1 MSNKP
6 IKLWQYLVPIVV
18 LLAIWFYPVPEGLKP
33 QAWHMFAIFVATI
46 VGILCAPL
54 PSGALMFIA
63 LALSIFT
70 NTLSFKAALSGF
82 ASGTVWMIFSA
93 YVLSLGFVQSGLG
106 RRIAYKTLSLFGG
119 SSLGIAY
126 SLGIADLIL
135 APAMPSV
142 PARSGGIILPISKS
156 IDQVLDSEPGPK
168 QKRLGEFLTMTC
180 FQFTPITGAMFM
192 TGMAANP
199 LCATLAKEGLG
210 IELTWVGWF
219 WAAVVPA
226 MICFFVMPLL
236 SYKILNPELKRTPEA
251 KKMGREELK
260 HMGPMSSQEIKVA
273 IGFVLAL
280 LGWGTT
286 MWTGLNANAIGIGL
300 AALLFAMGA
309 VNWKD
314 VLADKAAWDTV
325 VWFGVIIS
333 LATGLTS
340 LGFIKWMSAGFAS
353 MLTGMDW
360 MTTFILLGFAY
371 IYLHYVFATASGH
384 VAAMYVPF
392 AAVAI
397 GAGAPP
403 LMVAVCFAIF
413 SNFMW
418 GITEY
423 AGGPGPIYFGQGF
436 FERPRFYKINFVLV
450 TASVIIVFAVG
461 MLWWKIIGLY

>member
-70 NTLSFKAALSGF
+70 NTLNFKAALSGF

-142 PARSGGIILPISKS
+142 TARSGGIILPISKS

-219 WAAVVPA
+219 
-226 MICFFVMPLL
+226 
-236 SYKILNPELKRTPEA
+236 
-251 KKMGREELK
+251 
-260 HMGPMSSQEIKVA
+260 
-273 IGFVLAL
+273 
-280 LGWGTT
+280 
-286 MWTGLNANAIGIGL
+286 
-300 AALLFAMGA
+300 
-309 VNWKD
+309 
-314 VLADKAAWDTV
+314 
-325 VWFGVIIS
+325 
-333 LATGLTS
+333 
-340 LGFIKWMSAGFAS
+340 
-353 MLTGMDW
+353 
-360 MTTFILLGFAY
+360 
-371 IYLHYVFATASGH
+371 
-384 VAAMYVPF
+384 
-392 AAVAI
+392 
-397 GAGAPP
+397 
-403 LMVAVCFAIF
+403 
-413 SNFMW
+413 
-418 GITEY
+418 
-423 AGGPGPIYFGQGF
+423 
-436 FERPRFYKINFVLV
+436 
-450 TASVIIVFAVG
+450 
-461 MLWWKIIGLY
+461 

>member
-1 MSNKP
+1 M
-6 IKLWQYLVPIVV
+6 
-18 LLAIWFYPVPEGLKP
+18 
-33 QAWHMFAIFVATI
+33 
-46 VGILCAPL
+46 
-54 PSGALMFIA
+54 
-63 LALSIFT
+63 
-70 NTLSFKAALSGF
+70 
-82 ASGTVWMIFSA
+82 
-93 YVLSLGFVQSGLG
+93 
-106 RRIAYKTLSLFGG
+106 
-119 SSLGIAY
+119 GIAY

-142 PARSGGIILPISKS
+142 TARSGGIILPISKS

-300 AALLFAMGA
+300 AALLFAMGGRKLERRLSGQSRMGYRCL
-309 VNWKD
+309 VRRHHLLSNRSH
-314 VLADKAAWDTV
+314 
-325 VWFGVIIS
+325 IS
-333 LATGLTS
+333 
-340 LGFIKWMSAGFAS
+340 
-353 MLTGMDW
+353 
-360 MTTFILLGFAY
+360 
-371 IYLHYVFATASGH
+371 
-384 VAAMYVPF
+384 
-392 AAVAI
+392 
-397 GAGAPP
+397 
-403 LMVAVCFAIF
+403 
-413 SNFMW
+413 
-418 GITEY
+418 
-423 AGGPGPIYFGQGF
+423 
-436 FERPRFYKINFVLV
+436 RFH
-450 TASVIIVFAVG
+450 
-461 MLWWKIIGLY
+461 

>member
-1 MSNKP
+1 MSQK
-6 IKLWQYLVPIVV
+6 IKIWQWLTPLLV
-18 LLAIWFYPVPEGLKP
+18 LLLIWVYPCPEGLKP
-33 QAWHMFAIFVATI
+33 QAWHMFSIFAATI
-46 VGILCAPL
+46 IGILCAPL
-54 PSGALMFIA
+54 ASGALMFIA
-63 LALSIFT
+63 LAVAIFT

-82 ASGTVWMIFSA
+82 SSGTVWMIFSA

-126 SLGIADLIL
+126 SLGIADLFL
-135 APAMPSV
+135 SPAMPSV
-142 PARSGGIILPISKS
+142 TARSGGIILPISKS
-156 IDQVLDSEPGPK
+156 INQVLDSEPGPK

-199 LCATLAKEGLG
+199 LCATLAKDGLG
-210 IELTWVGWF
+210 LELSWIGWF

-226 MICFFVMPLL
+226 MICFFIMPLL
-236 SYKILNPELKRTPEA
+236 SYKLLNPGLKKTPEA
-251 KKMGREELK
+251 KHLGANQLKQMGK
-260 HMGPMSSQEIKVA
+260 MSSQEVRVA
-273 IGFVLAL
+273 IGFILAL
-280 LGWGTT
+280 FGWGTT
-286 MWTGLNANAIGIGL
+286 MWTGLNANAIGVGL
-300 AALLFAMGA
+300 AAFLFITGA

-325 VWFGVIIS
+325 VWFGAIIS

-340 LGFIKWMSAGFAS
+340 LGFVKWMSAGFAT

-360 MTTFILLGFAY
+360 MTTFVILGFAY

-392 AAVAI
+392 ALVAI

-403 LMVAVCFAIF
+403 MMVAICFAIF

-423 AGGPGPIYFGQGF
+423 AGGPGPIYYGQGF
-436 FERPRFYKINFVLV
+436 FNRPRFYKINFILV
-450 TASVIIVFAVG
+450 TVNVIIVFASG
-461 MLWWKIIGLY
+461 MLWWKLIGLY

>member
-1 MSNKP
+1 M
-6 IKLWQYLVPIVV
+6 
-18 LLAIWFYPVPEGLKP
+18 
-33 QAWHMFAIFVATI
+33 
-46 VGILCAPL
+46 VGILCSPL

-63 LALSIFT
+63 LAVTIFT
-70 NTLSFKAALSGF
+70 NPLSFKAGLSGF

-93 YVLSLGFVQSGLG
+93 YLLSLGFVQSGLG

-142 PARSGGIILPISKS
+142 TARSGGIILPISKS

-192 TGMAANP
+192 AGMTANP

-226 MICFFVMPLL
+226 VVCFVVMPLL
-236 SYKILNPELKRTPEA
+236 SYKILNPELKRTPEV

-260 HMGPMSSQEIKVA
+260 NMGPMSAQEIKVA

-353 MLTGMDW
+353 IANRNGLDDN
-360 MTTFILLGFAY
+360 FHSPRLCL
-371 IYLHYVFATASGH
+371 YL
-384 VAAMYVPF
+384 
-392 AAVAI
+392 
-397 GAGAPP
+397 PP
-403 LMVAVCFAIF
+403 LRLCNSLRTRCSHVRSLCRCGNRSRCSSANGCSLLCHFLQLHVGHHRICRWPRPDLLR
-413 SNFMW
+413 S
-418 GITEY
+418 GI
-423 AGGPGPIYFGQGF
+423 
-436 FERPRFYKINFVLV
+436 L
-450 TASVIIVFAVG
+450 
-461 MLWWKIIGLY
+461 

>member
-1 MSNKP
+1 MNAS
-6 IKLWQYLVPIVV
+6 KLWRWLVPLAV
-18 LLAIWFYPVPEGLKP
+18 LLIIWLIPVPDGLKP

-46 VGILCAPL
+46 VGILCSPL
-54 PSGALMFIA
+54 PSGAIMFIS
-63 LALSIFT
+63 LALTIFT

-93 YVLSLGFVQSGLG
+93 YVLSLGFVKSGLG

-119 SSLGIAY
+119 SSLGIAF

-142 PARSGGIILPISKS
+142 TARSGGIVLPIAKS
-156 IDQVLDSEPGPK
+156 INQVLDSEPGPN
-168 QKRLGEFLTMTC
+168 QKKLGEFLTMTC

-210 IELTWVGWF
+210 IQLTWIGWF

-236 SYKILNPELKRTPEA
+236 SYKILNPGLKRTPEA
-251 KKMGREELK
+251 KAMGARELK
-260 HMGPMSSQEIKVA
+260 AMGPMSTEEKKVA
-273 IGFVLAL
+273 TGFVLAL
-280 LGWGTT
+280 IGWGTT
-286 MWTGLNANAIGIGL
+286 MWTGYDANAIGIAL
-300 AALLFAMGA
+300 MALLFVMQA

-314 VLADKAAWDTV
+314 VLQDKAAWDTV

-340 LGFIKWMSAGFAS
+340 TGFIKWMSTGFSS
-353 MLTGMDW
+353 MLGGMDW
-360 MTTFILLGFAY
+360 MVAFIILGFAY

-392 AAVAI
+392 AMVAI

-403 LMVAVCFAIF
+403 MMVAVCFAIF

-436 FERPRFYKINFVLV
+436 FERPRFYSINFVLV
-450 TASVIIVFAVG
+450 TVSVIIVFASG
-461 MLWWKIIGLY
+461 MVWWKLIGLY

>member
-142 PARSGGIILPISKS
+142 TARSGGIILPISKS

-180 FQFTPITGAMFM
+180 FQFTPITGA
-192 TGMAANP
+192 TSDRVS
-199 LCATLAKEGLG
+199 LKDLG
-210 IELTWVGWF
+210 STKSILF
-219 WAAVVPA
+219 WLPQVS
-226 MICFFVMPLL
+226 L
-236 SYKILNPELKRTPEA
+236 SFLQ
-251 KKMGREELK
+251 
-260 HMGPMSSQEIKVA
+260 S
-273 IGFVLAL
+273 
-280 LGWGTT
+280 
-286 MWTGLNANAIGIGL
+286 
-300 AALLFAMGA
+300 
-309 VNWKD
+309 
-314 VLADKAAWDTV
+314 
-325 VWFGVIIS
+325 
-333 LATGLTS
+333 
-340 LGFIKWMSAGFAS
+340 
-353 MLTGMDW
+353 
-360 MTTFILLGFAY
+360 
-371 IYLHYVFATASGH
+371 
-384 VAAMYVPF
+384 
-392 AAVAI
+392 
-397 GAGAPP
+397 
-403 LMVAVCFAIF
+403 VCFGGKSSACINSMINAVSTYLPISACTPDQFHSKAF
-413 SNFMW
+413 S
-418 GITEY
+418 
-423 AGGPGPIYFGQGF
+423 
-436 FERPRFYKINFVLV
+436 
-450 TASVIIVFAVG
+450 
-461 MLWWKIIGLY
+461 